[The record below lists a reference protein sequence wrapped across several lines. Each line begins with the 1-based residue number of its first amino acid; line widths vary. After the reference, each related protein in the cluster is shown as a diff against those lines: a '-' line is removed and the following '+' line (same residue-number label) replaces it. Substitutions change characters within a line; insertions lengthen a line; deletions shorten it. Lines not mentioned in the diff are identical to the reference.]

1 MNKEVSPMDKFDF
14 LIGKWKLKYYVPKSF
29 MSDEDT
35 GEGTGEFK
43 RILNNKYVSFD
54 YSAKLS
60 KGEGSAHAIFAW
72 DNKLKLYKFW
82 WFEDSGNYSA
92 ATCNFINDDTLCLN
106 WHDSLLVQ
114 SFKKENSNKV
124 ILRMKYP
131 TNENKHDLVLEV
143 TFTK

>member
-1 MNKEVSPMDKFDF
+1 MNKEVNPMDKFDF

-72 DNKLKLYKFW
+72 DNKLNKFW

>member
-1 MNKEVSPMDKFDF
+1 MNKEVNPMDKFDF

>member
-1 MNKEVSPMDKFDF
+1 MNKEINPMDKFDF
-14 LIGKWKLKYYVPKSF
+14 LIGKWKLKYNVPKSF
-29 MSDEDT
+29 LSDEDT

-72 DNKLKLYKFW
+72 DDKSKLYKFW
-82 WFEDSGNYSA
+82 WFEDSGNYSS
-92 ATCNFINDDTLCLN
+92 ATCNFIDDDTLCLN

-114 SFKKENSNKV
+114 SFKKENSNKI

-131 TNENKHDLVLEV
+131 ANENKYDLVLEV